1 MVIDQEEKI
10 VEEVIHFATSNSN
23 EVDDLPSK
31 KMKKIKKRFDKHIMK
46 EKSFGKTLKLSFP
59 KKLVEMFLNHY
70 SKFEIENQDIQ
81 NYNNDLKSK
90 LK

>member
-10 VEEVIHFATSNSN
+10 VEEVIHIVATNN

-31 KMKKIKKRFDKHIMK
+31 KVKKIKKRFEKHIMK

-70 SKFEIENQDIQ
+70 SKFEIQNQDIQ